1 MCSLSLS
8 ITLSLSPFPTPSLS
22 FLLST
27 SFHTIFHQPFLYH
40 LSPCSPSLL
49 IYIPH
54 SIPLLSLYLSP
65 CRRDSA
71 IIKEEIKTF
80 LGNRRISQA
89 VVAQVTGQ
97 FLPAGH
103 HSNTLISL
111 FQ

>member
-49 IYIPH
+49 IYIP
-54 SIPLLSLYLSP
+54 LSSPLSP
-65 CRRDSA
+65 LPHLSSQIGRAPCRER
-71 IIKEEIKTF
+71 
-80 LGNRRISQA
+80 
-89 VVAQVTGQ
+89 V
-97 FLPAGH
+97 
-103 HSNTLISL
+103 
-111 FQ
+111 